1 MGSRTRYAGK
11 RVRGSSRHTT
21 TIESLNMM
29 AMVDRTHTPHSHTTQ
44 RVVKIEQRERG
55 EQQVRGRRGA
65 PRQSEGS
72 PAGEE
77 SESWTESERRL
88 PRGSQRKK

>member
-21 TIESLNMM
+21 TIESLNMV

-44 RVVKIEQRERG
+44 AVVNVEQWERDYRYCTRERG
-55 EQQVRGRRGA
+55 AFYCTLYAVELGA
-65 PRQSEGS
+65 PWLIGD
-72 PAGEE
+72 
-77 SESWTESERRL
+77 
-88 PRGSQRKK
+88 